1 MTVRYYRPIGAEG
14 FEFVNFTTPEAEELI
29 AELGCGADKANIGMI
44 EVDLISAEDCTSLS
58 RSDFPWW
65 GYQALIFRDGARSA
79 FAGFLQGQGEW
90 HRLRW
95 SAEGCAFLFLPEVID
110 ALDHPRSEVRWF
122 PDGGMMFVRHPV
134 LIEELLMGKDILRLP
149 GRAGSVCV
157 SQHFVDAYRSARLSG
172 LDFEPL
178 EVVST
183 GV

>member
-1 MTVRYYRPIGAEG
+1 MTIRYYRPIGAEG
-14 FEFVNFTTPEAEELI
+14 FEFVNFTKPEAEELI
-29 AELGCGADKANIGMI
+29 AELGCGADKASIGMI
-44 EVDLISAEDCTSLS
+44 EVDLISVEEGTSLS

-79 FAGFLQGQGEW
+79 LAGFLQGQGEW

-95 SAEGCAFLFLPEVID
+95 NAEGDVFLFLPEVMD
-110 ALDHPRSEVRWF
+110 ALDHRRSEVRWF

-134 LIEELLMGKDILRLP
+134 LIEDSLMGKDILRLP

-157 SQHFVDAYRSARLSG
+157 SQNFVDACRAAQLGG

-183 GV
+183 GA